1 VGQELSLSGAA
12 VNSRVPKVREKPRLS
27 SIEALCT
34 PATALPV
41 ALEAAGA
48 SSAIAL
54 RLCHQSR
61 WLPDVA
67 LNIAAPFGARCRRVC
82 NSRTLRDVA
91 DYLHECGGQP
101 GSAPDDPVAVVML
114 RTGTIGAKQALLAA
128 LAAECGRDDVRLIV
142 ACHELE
148 LHSNVEIAGRR
159 LTLPLAVCYLHCR
172 SRIVQIAASCA
183 RSIGLSKAIAAV
195 RVDPLRL
202 ASERVRLYQTFA
214 TDWCRALDM
223 NPAVFARL
231 RAEQLRR
238 AEGCSLF
245 EDLLGHQIP
254 PDFAPIV

>member
-1 VGQELSLSGAA
+1 
-12 VNSRVPKVREKPRLS
+12 
-27 SIEALCT
+27 
-34 PATALPV
+34 V
-41 ALEAAGA
+41 ALEAADA

-67 LNIAAPFGARCRRVC
+67 LNITAPFGARCRREC

-101 GSAPDDPVAVVML
+101 GPAPDDPVAVVML

-148 LHSNVEIAGRR
+148 VHSNVEIAGRR
-159 LTLPLAVCYLHCR
+159 LTLPLAVCYLQCR

-183 RSIGLSKAIAAV
+183 RSIVLSKAIAAV
-195 RVDPLRL
+195 RIDPLRL
-202 ASERVRLYQTFA
+202 PSERVRLYQTFA

-223 NPAVFARL
+223 NPADFARL
-231 RAEQLRR
+231 RAEQLHR
-238 AEGCSLF
+238 AERRSLF
-245 EDLLGHQIP
+245 EDLLGYQIP
-254 PDFAPIV
+254 PDFVPMV